1 MTVLSPTLRA
11 WLQLVRPPNLFTV
24 PGDPLAGFVA
34 ASASQGQTP
43 DLRLAVLP
51 ALASLLLY
59 VGGLIGNDVADEAE
73 DRRDRPS
80 RPIPSGRVTRRAA
93 FAASALCALGGLV
106 LALVAGW
113 QVFVAAAL
121 TQLAIMAYNGGLK
134 RHAVIGALAMG
145 ACRGGS
151 VFVGAAAGSGRPLPA
166 FVWVLAAGVTFY
178 IGAVTWIADRET
190 ETRSLGFRRWLPVSV
205 LSLMFGPF
213 AVSFLGA
220 LLLAPMGRTVVHGA
234 REFTVYLLC
243 GGLAVAWS
251 VRQAWL
257 LRGTPPPQVVG
268 RSVGAL
274 IRGLLLVQ
282 AAFCALG
289 GVPGL
294 AAAAALLVLWPVS
307 ARVGKWFYAS

>member
-1 MTVLSPTLRA
+1 MTSLPPTARA

-34 ASASQGQTP
+34 ACVAAGCAP
-43 DLRLAVLP
+43 DLRLVVLP

-80 RPIPSGRVTRRAA
+80 RPIPSGRVSRRAA
-93 FAASALCALGGLV
+93 FLAAAACALAAL
-106 LALVAGW
+106 LLSLVAGW
-113 QVFVAAAL
+113 QVFVAAAF

-134 RHAVIGALAMG
+134 RHAVIGSLAMG

-151 VFVGAAAGSGRPLPA
+151 VLIGAAASGALLGRAPLL
-166 FVWVLAAGVTFY
+166 LAVGVTLY
-178 IGAVTWIADRET
+178 IAAITWIADRET
-190 ETRSLGFRRWLPVSV
+190 ESIRLGFRRWLPLVV
-205 LSLMFGPF
+205 LISL
-213 AVSFLGA
+213 LGLAGGWLRQVQVAA
-220 LLLAPMGRTVVHGA
+220 LVAGVA
-234 REFTVYLLC
+234 
-243 GGLAVAWS
+243 AVAWS
-251 VRQAWL
+251 AYQAWL
-257 LRGTPPPQVVG
+257 LRGTPPPPVVG

-289 GVPGL
+289 GVSGL
-294 AAAAALLVLWPVS
+294 AVAVALLLLWPVS